1 MSEDT
6 MTGAGT
12 GRPDIMSPELV
23 ADPYRGYGRLREQAP
38 VVRGVLMGDA
48 PVWFVT
54 RAEEVRTVLSDPRFV
69 NNPASVPG
77 APVQDVRELYIEKYG
92 LPREYTQYMVDSI
105 LAMDPP
111 DHARLRKLVSRAFTV
126 RRVHELRPR
135 VEAIT
140 KVLLDG
146 LAGSVDARSAGAPLG
161 VDARSADASL
171 GVGAVDLI
179 ERFAYPLPI
188 TVICELVGI
197 PESDRPSW
205 RQWGRD
211 LTSMSPSLM
220 PTAVREMV
228 EGVRALVDA
237 RRAEPE
243 SHDDL
248 LDGLIRINDE
258 HDGRLSDT
266 ELITFVLTLV
276 IAGHETTAHLIGNAV
291 VALLTHPDQLAL
303 LREHPEHWPTAVHE
317 LMRWCGPVHA
327 TKPRYAATDL
337 ELAGVHIRAGEVV
350 QPVLVSANYDPRRYP
365 DPDRLDVTRQPD
377 GHGEGHLG
385 FGHGPHYCLGAALAR
400 QEAEVALRS
409 LFTRFPDL
417 ALAVDPD
424 RLSWQPIPG
433 ARRLDALPVLL

>member
-1 MSEDT
+1 
-6 MTGAGT
+6 
-12 GRPDIMSPELV
+12 
-23 ADPYRGYGRLREQAP
+23 

-48 PVWFVT
+48 PAWFVT

-77 APVQDVRELYIEKYG
+77 APVVDVRELYIEKYG
-92 LPREYTQYMVDSI
+92 LPREYSRYMADSI

-111 DHARLRKLVSRAFTV
+111 DHARMRKLVSRAFTV

-140 KVLLDG
+140 KGLLEG
-146 LAGSVDARSAGAPLG
+146 LAGS
-161 VDARSADASL
+161 
-171 GVGAVDLI
+171 VGAVDLI

-197 PESDRPSW
+197 PESARPSW

-211 LTSMSPSLM
+211 LTSMSPELM

-228 EGVRALVDA
+228 EGVRTLVDA
-237 RRAEPE
+237 RRADPA

-248 LDGLIRINDE
+248 LSGLIRVNDE

-276 IAGHETTAHLIGNAV
+276 IAGHETTAHLIGNGV
-291 VALLTHPDQLAL
+291 VALLTNPDQLSL

-317 LMRWCGPVHA
+317 LMRWCGPVHV

-365 DPDRLDVTRQPD
+365 DPDRLDVTRQPE

-400 QEAEVALRS
+400 QEAEVALRA
-409 LFTRFPDL
+409 LFERFRDL

-424 RLSWQPIPG
+424 RLTWQPTPG
-433 ARRLDALPVLL
+433 ARRLDALPVLP